1 MDMSMSM
8 EVYTCTVWRRS
19 GGGGGSA
26 FFKANAFQGCKDQ
39 TAHILINKILFGPT
53 CICFVSIT
61 VHHTSGNA
69 L

>member
-1 MDMSMSM
+1 MSMSM
-8 EVYTCTVWRRS
+8 EVYTIMYSLVQIWVE
-19 GGGGGSA
+19 GSA

-39 TAHILINKILFGPT
+39 TAHILIKKILFGPT